1 MAHVFITG
9 AGRGIGLALAK
20 VFAESSH
27 QVSVGVRDPEKVKP
41 LLPFARVIAVDVADD
56 RSAAQL
62 AEHFRNETV
71 DIIINNAGVIGPK
84 RQSTADMDFAGF
96 LETLNVN
103 TLGPLRVTQGMLPSL
118 RRSKAARV
126 AIISSRMGSMSHASS
141 DRMAYRASKAAVN
154 KVSQGLATDLAAEG
168 ITVAAFHPG
177 WVRTDM
183 GGSNADID
191 VVESATGIKTVI
203 DRLTL
208 AQTGQFWNYDG
219 TKIAW

>member
-20 VFAESSH
+20 TYAEAGH
-27 QVSVGVRDPEKVKP
+27 QVSVGVRDTAKVAA
-41 LLPFARVIAVDVADD
+41 LLPFARILALDVADD
-56 RSAAQL
+56 KSAAQL
-62 AEHFRNETV
+62 ADHFESEAV
-71 DIIINNAGVIGPK
+71 DMVINNAGVIGPK
-84 RQSTADMDFAGF
+84 RQSTTDMDFAGF
-96 LETLNVN
+96 LDALNVN

-126 AIISSRMGSMSHASS
+126 VIISSRMASLSHASS
-141 DRMAYRASKAAVN
+141 DRIAYRASKAAVN
-154 KVSQGLATDLAAEG
+154 KISQGLATDLAAEG

-183 GGSNADID
+183 GGNNADID
-191 VVESATGIKTVI
+191 VVESAAGIMKVI
-203 DRLTL
+203 DTLTL
-208 AQTGQFWNYDG
+208 KQTGQFWNYDG